1 MLVTTA
7 EGKEHALA
15 TLLTGRRGTRKV
27 IGTLTG
33 LTASLNSAAK
43 SPRQE
48 QAVIVATNRPDH
60 QAPDHRAPGTYREC
74 WAIYCLFGN
83 AKTRGLNFGDTRMTD
98 SARLHLLTA
107 IVALAIAWAVR
118 AARTKPGNNAPK
130 RKTHGYPATS
140 CFRSGFT
147 SLRNRFRSDQTSAFP
162 EWENPGKTH
171 RQTSV
176 V

>member
-1 MLVTTA
+1 M
-7 EGKEHALA
+7 E
-15 TLLTGRRGTRKV
+15 
-27 IGTLTG
+27 
-33 LTASLNSAAK
+33 
-43 SPRQE
+43 
-48 QAVIVATNRPDH
+48 
-60 QAPDHRAPGTYREC
+60 RAPGTYRKC
-74 WAIYCLFGN
+74 WAIDCLFGN

-162 EWENPGKTH
+162 E
-171 RQTSV
+171 
-176 V
+176 